1 MYKIRLLERLSAL
14 EEPLLVAGRPVDRQ
28 LRDSIVVHLR
38 KLLNTRAGS
47 VPIDPNYGMPDMSNI
62 AGSFAMGTTESLSE
76 SIIRQV
82 ARYEKRLLQPK
93 ITVEELSCWL
103 KYISPVGQSAKGL
116 ILKCLIFIAY
126 YDKTIKKL
134 YVNASKKQCGDTKRQ
149 SDPRS

>member
-93 ITVEELSCWL
+93 ITVEEETREVITLRFELS
-103 KYISPVGQSAKGL
+103 GQVASAQDGDDVL
-116 ILKCLIFIAY
+116 QPFAMIVR
-126 YDKTIKKL
+126 
-134 YVNASKKQCGDTKRQ
+134 VNSSGQVFV
-149 SDPRS
+149 DPKVDR